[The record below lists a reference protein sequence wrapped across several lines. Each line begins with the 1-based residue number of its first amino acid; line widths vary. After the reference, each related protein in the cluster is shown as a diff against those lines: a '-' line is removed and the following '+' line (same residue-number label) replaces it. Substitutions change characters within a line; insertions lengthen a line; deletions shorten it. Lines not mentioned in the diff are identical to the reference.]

1 MSINILVCHIKGRFI
16 LWIILN
22 GYNDQPLLFFFKR
35 NICCL
40 CLRNIAASG
49 LIAIF
54 GDGKYYWQAPIG
66 RLIQSA
72 YIYSPTLG
80 IPKPILYNY
89 KWYQE
94 FLATW
99 CCNDEMKLKRWW
111 KFLFHWFW
119 KLQRISLH
127 KVITTKLRNSKT
139 YWATRAIRLSSLWSF
154 SQNNLFSISFTL
166 LEKM

>member
-1 MSINILVCHIKGRFI
+1 MSNDILVCHIKG
-16 LWIILN
+16 N
-22 GYNDQPLLFFFKR
+22 LFFQNFWIGTWSTSFSKETFV
-35 NICCL
+35 
-40 CLRNIAASG
+40 AFASEILQ

-80 IPKPILYNY
+80 IPKPILYNS
-89 KWYQE
+89 KWFQE

-139 YWATRAIRLSSLWSF
+139 YWVAIAIKLNSLWSF